1 MSDGRKMEMIS
12 VIIPA
17 YNAEKRIAQ
26 CLDSVILQEGVNL
39 EVLIIDDGSSDETL
53 SICRAYEKKYSFCR
67 VIRQKNS
74 GVSVARNTGLE
85 NCNGK
90 WIVFVDADDEL
101 EPGTLQKAQQL
112 AESKQCDT
120 VCWNGLYQKNDTAK
134 PMNPF
139 RLPSNQIE
147 KHGLHLLWESLYH
160 LTTDDIYTG
169 DYFRA
174 CWGKL
179 LSANVIQKSKL
190 RFPTGMKIGEDAV
203 FLFSYFHLCQKV
215 WMEDCCWYR
224 YFVSDV
230 SATGRYR
237 ASLPAEQHF
246 EYKRVRQ
253 MFQQYGED
261 PEFMAVRFW
270 HLAYP
275 EFLQNEQKSG
285 VNCLMQ
291 AKRGNEYIKDKT
303 VKYYLKRFDR
313 KEIGAIIRT
322 ILIRIGLGRL
332 AVFLDVLKIH
342 RKAVAE

>member
-1 MSDGRKMEMIS
+1 METIS

-17 YNAEKRIAQ
+17 YNAEKRIGQ
-26 CLDSVILQEGVNL
+26 CLDSVVLQKGVNL
-39 EVLIIDDGSSDETL
+39 EVLIIDDGSSDETV
-53 SICRAYEKKYSFCR
+53 SICRMYEKKYSFCR
-67 VIRQKNS
+67 VIQQENS
-74 GVSVARNTGLE
+74 GVSAARNTGLE

-101 EPGTLQKAQQL
+101 ESGTLQKAHQL
-112 AESKQCDT
+112 AESKRCDT
-120 VCWNGLYQKNDTAK
+120 VCWNGLYQKKDTVQ

-139 RLPSNQIE
+139 RLPSNLIE
-147 KHGLHLLWESLYH
+147 KHNLHWLWESLYH
-160 LTTDDIYTG
+160 LTTDEIYTG

-179 LSANVIQKSKL
+179 LSANVIQRSRL

-224 YFVSDV
+224 YFVSDL

-237 ASLPAEQHF
+237 ASLLDEQHF

-253 MFQQYGED
+253 LFQQYGED
-261 PEFMAVRFW
+261 PEYMAVRFW
-270 HLAYP
+270 HLAYL

-285 VNCLMQ
+285 VSYVTQ
-291 AKRGNEYIKDKT
+291 IKRGDEYINDKT
-303 VKYYLKRFDR
+303 VKYYMKQFDG
-313 KEIGAIIRT
+313 EGMGAGIRT
-322 ILIRIGLGRL
+322 RMFQIGLGRL
-332 AVFLDVLKIH
+332 AVFGDVLKIH
-342 RKAVAE
+342 RRAITE